1 MPDESMERPPP
12 VKDLDSLANPIIP
25 TSKAAGTANSI
36 LTRQVVDGN
45 DEFDFW
51 NNLMYICS
59 INAKC

>member
-45 DEFDFW
+45 DEFDF
-51 NNLMYICS
+51 
-59 INAKC
+59 